1 MHTVATYGTVWLV
14 AAAASTCE
22 RRLCEADERADA
34 RARGDADDAVALG
47 RDALV
52 DGDAEAAAEAY
63 GVARGKLLHEGC
75 LAAARDHAVDEVEG
89 ALIHGPRDRVCSA
102 RGEHGIS

>member
-22 RRLCEADERADA
+22 RRLCKADERADA
-34 RARGDADDAVALG
+34 RAGGDADDAVALG